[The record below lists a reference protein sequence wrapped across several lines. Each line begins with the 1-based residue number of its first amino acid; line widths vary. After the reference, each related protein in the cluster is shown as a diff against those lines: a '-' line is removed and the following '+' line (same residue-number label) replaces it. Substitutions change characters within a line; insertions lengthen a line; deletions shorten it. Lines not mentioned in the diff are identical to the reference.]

1 MWLLEY
7 NAPPPPLS
15 KGNFFLSPYVSHG
28 LRLLQVEVSG
38 ARGEAISSQHSQQ
51 LGKKCTGLVKG
62 SGRGAIHI
70 GKGLFSYHS
79 RNPRLKGAQQ
89 SGYLG
94 KQKPFVS
101 SKSGFQRPIPVSR
114 CLLLSALHPA
124 CCLLSP
130 FSLRVYSLAVRI
142 VSGHFPQNNLRG
154 PHRHL

>member
-15 KGNFFLSPYVSHG
+15 KGNSFLFPYVSHG

-101 SKSGFQRPIPVSR
+101 SKSGFQQPIPVLR
-114 CLLLSALHPA
+114 RLLLSALHPA
-124 CCLLSP
+124 YCLLSP
-130 FSLRVYSLAVRI
+130 FSLCVFSLAMRI